1 MTALGEQ
8 LDIDAGDGLVL
19 RVVQS
24 GRGAPVLLLHG
35 FTGSGTTWDALR
47 SALHAAFTVI
57 TVDLTGHGRSDAPAD
72 PARYALGRFSGDLL
86 AVLDSLG
93 IGRVAL
99 LGYSMGGRAA
109 LDFALRHHARVAA
122 LVLESTSPGIA
133 DEAERAARS
142 ASDAALAARIERDG
156 VAAFVDEWERLPLW
170 ASQETLAAD
179 ARAQLRRQR
188 LANDATGLANSLRGA
203 GAGATAAVTHQLG
216 NITVPVQLIAGE
228 RDPKYVA
235 LARLIA
241 ASAYAASTTELVVVA
256 GAGHAV
262 HLERPAEFAG
272 LVERFLNR
280 VSSESGPW
288 R

>member
-1 MTALGEQ
+1 MTALEQQ

-19 RVVQS
+19 RVVRS
-24 GRGAPVLLLHG
+24 GQGAPLLLLHG

-47 SALHAAFTVI
+47 GGLHTAFTVI
-57 TVDLTGHGRSDAPAD
+57 TVDLTGHGHSGAPAD
-72 PARYALGRFSGDLL
+72 PARYALNRFSDDLVQ
-86 AVLDSLG
+86 VLDSLG

-109 LDFALRHHARVAA
+109 LDFALRHPTRVAA

-133 DEAERAARS
+133 DEAERAARR
-142 ASDAALAARIERDG
+142 ASDTALAARIERDG
-156 VAAFVDEWERLPLW
+156 VPAFVKEWERLPLW

-179 ARAQLRRQR
+179 TRARLRTQR
-188 LANDATGLANSLRGA
+188 LANNATGLANSLRGA
-203 GAGATAAVTHQLG
+203 GAGAAAAVTDQLV
-216 NITVPVQLIAGE
+216 NVIVPVQLIAGE
-228 RDPKYVA
+228 HDPKYVA
-235 LARLIA
+235 LAHLIGESVSA
-241 ASAYAASTTELVVVA
+241 APITELAVVA

-262 HLERPAEFAG
+262 HLERPDEFAG

-280 VSSESGPW
+280 VSSESGSW